1 MSNFRGFY
9 LLFIWLKKM
18 QPLVEIRKFH
28 MVGCKGSCPENP
40 TSVHAKNLRI
50 GGKPKGEG
58 LDHVGQLKAG
68 ERFVARVVC
77 GFFLEGC
84 EVAIRRKTDM
94 KVCWAKVSLL
104 FFFGKFHVKC

>member
-40 TSVHAKNLRI
+40 TSDHAKNLRI

-58 LDHVGQLKAG
+58 LDHLGQLKAG

-77 GFFLEGC
+77 GFF
-84 EVAIRRKTDM
+84 
-94 KVCWAKVSLL
+94 
-104 FFFGKFHVKC
+104 